1 MGRYCYHTY
10 WCKSCIAITNFL
22 DATKFGAHCLPRS
35 DSACLAFS
43 LHSTIMTS
51 TVTTTSFPMPSASA
65 DLGTT
70 WAFLQEGVDHIMTKL
85 QTGVSYSKAN
95 SETLI
100 INYIIHQCITVH
112 GPIHRCLQLL
122 HIFQDAWKCIRD
134 DWNWKP
140 K

>member
-1 MGRYCYHTY
+1 
-10 WCKSCIAITNFL
+10 
-22 DATKFGAHCLPRS
+22 
-35 DSACLAFS
+35 
-43 LHSTIMTS
+43 
-51 TVTTTSFPMPSASA
+51 MPSASA

-95 SETLI
+95 SENPI
-100 INYIIHQCITVH
+100 IIYISHQCTTVH

-122 HIFQDAWKCIRD
+122 HIFQDAWKFIGD
-134 DWNWKP
+134 DYWKP